1 MGSWV
6 RDAPFY
12 PPKKSSEFVRLPKDL
27 PNQVNVI
34 EDVLPYPAPSRLFT
48 PGSGQ
53 RMVDES
59 TVSRSGGPTFSPI
72 SEAAT
77 RSDPSDVKTF
87 DVVSTVNLK
96 RKERK
101 FLPRNPEPFVPLSKQ
116 GSASAS
122 SSGNNTVAVEGVA
135 GIVDRTQV
143 KTFENPSKI
152 SLNTHRKLPT
162 NQIVRQE
169 PKNRNNGVGAGAA
182 AAGAADSHRKK
193 NVSQMEAAADPQIT
207 IAIPLFNGIEFLEEA
222 LQSVKRQTYQAWTGI
237 IGVNGFGNTG
247 EPAFTKASDMVYNLG
262 LAKRFIVVN
271 YPDVKG
277 AANAI
282 NNMVGQA
289 TTPFIAHIDADDL
302 WLSKKLEYQM
312 SVFEQDPEIGIVG
325 TMCRY
330 FGDSNEPRFLPP
342 GNLTIDDFTKFN
354 PLIHS
359 SIVMKR
365 KLSVYSDE
373 FVAYDYCCWLRNIT
387 NGVKIYNINN
397 ILVLHR
403 IHSKSFYNASGK
415 QDPEAVRAKYGLT
428 NITNNSETKTI
439 SIPAN

>member
-12 PPKKSSEFVRLPKDL
+12 PPKKSAEFVRLPKDL
-27 PNQVNVI
+27 PNQANVI
-34 EDVLPYPAPSRLFT
+34 EEVLPYPAPSRLFT

-59 TVSRSGGPTFSPI
+59 TVSRSGVPAFSPI

-77 RSDPSDVKTF
+77 RNDQSDVKKF
-87 DVVSTVNLK
+87 EVMSTVNVK
-96 RKERK
+96 KKERK

-116 GSASAS
+116 GSASTAA
-122 SSGNNTVAVEGVA
+122 SGNNKVAVEGVA
-135 GIVDRTQV
+135 GIVDRTTV

-169 PKNRNNGVGAGAA
+169 PKNRNIGVVAGTTE
-182 AAGAADSHRKK
+182 SHRKK
-193 NVSQMEAAADPQIT
+193 NVAQMEAAADPQIT

-222 LQSVKRQTYQAWTGI
+222 LQSIKRQTYQAWTGI

-289 TTPFIAHIDADDL
+289 ATPYIAHIDADDL

-330 FGDSNEPRFLPP
+330 FGDSNEAKILPP
-342 GNLTIDDFTKFN
+342 GNLTVDDFTKFN

-359 SIVMKR
+359 SILMKR
-365 KLSVYSDE
+365 EICVYSDE
-373 FVAYDYCCWLRNIT
+373 FVAYDFCAWCRNVK

-403 IHSKSFYNASGK
+403 IHSKSFYNTSGK
-415 QDPEAVRAKYGLT
+415 QAIDGIIEKYGLLKGAD
-428 NITNNSETKTI
+428 NSQTKSI